1 MQPRFHIVMFHPEI
15 PHNTGAA
22 GRLALATGSRLHLIK
37 PLGFSLDEKHVR
49 RTGLDYW
56 AKVDLH
62 VWDSL
67 EDRYYEDISRTETD
81 ITLRFLEEG
90 DQLDWSR
97 AVRRYHTEDSL
108 LTRSGVDAFLTAVRS
123 GELLSSR
130 ISYDERLMVFV
141 EQADGSGGTA
151 VVNPGKGE
159 MVGYLPGDE
168 GEMFVM
174 ELTGGVKAALEDSGI
189 DLTRAECY
197 NLCTDGLGW
206 GILYSDGK
214 TELYQPLSE
223 APAFL
228 EEGTAYTLEE
238 LAVDLACQRMTEDEL
253 EELKKTQELFAQA
266 IREGDAMRIAQTDER
281 YHEIIYGSTK
291 NEKLVQ
297 ILNNLREQMYRY
309 RLEYIKDE
317 DKRHILLVE
326 HDQILKALSLRHVH
340 EAKIAIREHI
350 DNQEITILKNLKEQ
364 ENDVQR
370 KVSGRRNPV

>member
-1 MQPRFHIVMFHPEI
+1 MKKLLA
-15 PHNTGAA
+15 GLLAA
-22 GRLALATGSRLHLIK
+22 VLLTAPAFGDDT
-37 PLGFSLDEKHVR
+37 
-49 RTGLDYW
+49 
-56 AKVDLH
+56 

-67 EDRYYEDISRTETD
+67 EERYYEDISRTETD

-97 AVRRYHTEDSL
+97 AVRRYHMEDSL

-141 EQADGSGGTA
+141 EQADGTGGTA

-238 LAVDLACQRMTEDEL
+238 LAD
-253 EELKKTQELFAQA
+253 
-266 IREGDAMRIAQTDER
+266 
-281 YHEIIYGSTK
+281 
-291 NEKLVQ
+291 
-297 ILNNLREQMYRY
+297 
-309 RLEYIKDE
+309 
-317 DKRHILLVE
+317 LVE
-326 HDQILKALSLRHVH
+326 EHAGELIRYEGLNADLDPEKPNVVTGAQPELSPQP
-340 EAKIAIREHI
+340 E
-350 DNQEITILKNLKEQ
+350 KE
-364 ENDVQR
+364 NADT
-370 KVSGRRNPV
+370 GR

>member
-1 MQPRFHIVMFHPEI
+1 MKKLLA
-15 PHNTGAA
+15 GLLAA
-22 GRLALATGSRLHLIK
+22 VLLTAPAFGDDT
-37 PLGFSLDEKHVR
+37 
-49 RTGLDYW
+49 
-56 AKVDLH
+56 

-67 EDRYYEDISRTETD
+67 EDRYYEDISQTETD

-141 EQADGSGGTA
+141 EQADGTGGTA

-174 ELTGGVKAALEDSGI
+174 ELTCGVKEALEDSDIRPDPGP
-189 DLTRAECY
+189 ECY

-228 EEGTAYTLEE
+228 EEGTAYPLEE
-238 LAVDLACQRMTEDEL
+238 LADLVEEHAGELIRYEGLNADLDPEKPNVVTGAQPSCLPSLKRRMWKQDGSGYLPMVQGNEVCYE
-253 EELKKTQELFAQA
+253 KSQTQE
-266 IREGDAMRIAQTDER
+266 
-281 YHEIIYGSTK
+281 
-291 NEKLVQ
+291 
-297 ILNNLREQMYRY
+297 
-309 RLEYIKDE
+309 
-317 DKRHILLVE
+317 
-326 HDQILKALSLRHVH
+326 SLPPSGYSRRRVG
-340 EAKIAIREHI
+340 
-350 DNQEITILKNLKEQ
+350 LPS
-364 ENDVQR
+364 VQR
-370 KVSGRRNPV
+370 LCSASVPFQFLSGPKPGRGNNSRITGLLFLYYLYYDAVCAAWLTERRRIKSGRCRCS